1 MKKRAKKK
9 SLITLFLSVTLFCF
23 TGISEADPGKTI
35 ILKMAN
41 NGPDGLA
48 VTNYLN
54 KDVTRALETATNGEV
69 TFSWYN
75 GGIMGT
81 DEDWIAKMHIDQLQG
96 AALDGSGVDKAV
108 PETGIIQ
115 LPFLFNNSDE
125 VVYVKER
132 LRERLD
138 DLFEEKGYRL
148 LNLPQQAW
156 DEVFSTKRAV
166 RTPEDFARV
175 RFVAYGGSV
184 QFELLKSLG
193 ANPIPISLPEA
204 NSSIRSGICNGIVI
218 PSLWYVGSQL
228 YSLGGYVTPSN
239 LRYVLAAVVLTEEAW
254 NRIPEKNRQPIL
266 DAMLE
271 YEPGITRSMAGANE
285 NCLQAM
291 IKYGIKEVKLTPGE
305 IEVLK
310 KNTRPVWDKLS
321 GKAYSRELLDE
332 ILEALE
338 EYRSEDVH

>member
-1 MKKRAKKK
+1 MKKRAKK
-9 SLITLFLSVTLFCF
+9 SLITFFLSVTLFYF
-23 TGISEADPGKTI
+23 TGISEADPGKTV

-54 KDVTRALETATNGEV
+54 KDVTRALEAATDGEV

-125 VVYVKER
+125 VSYVKEG

-138 DLFEEKGYRL
+138 NLFDKKGYKL

-156 DEVFSTKRAV
+156 DEIFSTKRAV
-166 RTPEDFARV
+166 RTPEDFSRV
-175 RFVAYGGSV
+175 RFVTYGGSV
-184 QFELLKSLG
+184 QYELLKSLG

-204 NSSIRSGICNGIVI
+204 NSSIRAGICNGIVI

-239 LRYVLAAVVLTEEAW
+239 LRYVLAAVVLTKEAW
-254 NRIPEKNRQPIL
+254 DRIPEINHQPIL
-266 DAMLE
+266 DVMLE
-271 YEPGITRSMAGANE
+271 YEPGISSSMAGANE
-285 NCLQAM
+285 NCLRAM
-291 IKYGIKEVKLTPGE
+291 IKYGMKEVKLAPGE
-305 IEVLK
+305 IEVLREK
-310 KNTRPVWDKLS
+310 TRPVWDKLA

-332 ILEALE
+332 ILGSLE
-338 EYRSEDVH
+338 EYRSKDVH